1 VQLFETGFQIPRP
14 KEGNAFFFKLH
25 ANENTFI
32 HITGLFVLQ
41 DQINIET
48 KVKIVRF
55 IGELTKFGMYPRSDA
70 LLCFKML
77 LLNFAHHYIEMCVHL
92 VETCGRFLLHHP
104 DSHQRTKIY
113 LVI

>member
-1 VQLFETGFQIPRP
+1 M
-14 KEGNAFFFKLH
+14 FFFLIRCERKKIVSLV
-25 ANENTFI
+25 FFF
-32 HITGLFVLQ
+32 LLQ